1 MPQAITHFIFS
12 LVLFTIVWS
21 FTHRNGKRPPLFYA
35 LIAGLGGLV
44 PDLDYALFW
53 FMYSLKYLSDVD
65 IVHRTFTHSLL
76 FPLALSLIA
85 FALMRVRF
93 KIRNYKKLFE
103 FLEFFSQRTNKTTNP
118 NLKKGVCSLYQINV
132 GAVLAIVAFGSL
144 THIVLDA
151 VLSGYIRPLYPFF
164 SIEVGTGLLDGI
176 KPDLRQQLMATLDGL
191 IFVFWI
197 IYLAL
202 TKRIQ
207 RLI

>member
-1 MPQAITHFIFS
+1 M
-12 LVLFTIVWS
+12 
-21 FTHRNGKRPPLFYA
+21 
-35 LIAGLGGLV
+35 
-44 PDLDYALFW
+44 
-53 FMYSLKYLSDVD
+53 
-65 IVHRTFTHSLL
+65 
-76 FPLALSLIA
+76 A